1 MPALKKSSTGQRHN
15 MISKKIGI
23 VARYTFKEILK
34 SKILLNVFF
43 IGIGLMVVTYVATEF
58 TYGVPERVALD
69 FGLGMLSLSS
79 LAISLF
85 MGVTLLSK
93 EIESR
98 TVYMV
103 ISRPVPRYAFII
115 GKILGLLGIQ
125 LINILILGSLTL
137 IATLILGGKIDPLTL
152 WSIAFTGLESLMLL
166 LLVIL
171 VSLFANNIL
180 TVILSVVILL
190 LGHSIRDT
198 QDIQFVQQSPV
209 LDKILD
215 IYHFFLPAFY
225 KLNLKDFVIYNKTLE
240 LSYLLP
246 NLAYGVLYSGFLLI
260 MIVYVFNR
268 RNLD

>member
-1 MPALKKSSTGQRHN
+1 MTWR
-15 MISKKIGI
+15 KILI
-23 VARYTFKEILK
+23 VASYTFKEILK

-85 MGVTLLSK
+85 MGVNLLSK

-98 TVYMV
+98 TVYMI
-103 ISRPVPRYAFII
+103 ISRPVPRFAFII
-115 GKILGLLGIQ
+115 GKILGLMGIQ
-125 LINILILGSLTL
+125 ILNICILGSLTL
-137 IATLILGGKIDPLTL
+137 TATVLMGGEIDPLTF
-152 WSIAFTGLESLMLL
+152 WSIGFTLLESLMLL
-166 LLVIL
+166 LLVVF
-171 VSLFANNIL
+171 VSLFANTIL
-180 TVILSVVILL
+180 AVILSTVVLL

-198 QDIQFVQQSPV
+198 QQIQFVQNTPLLNHV
-209 LDKILD
+209 LDA
-215 IYHFFLPAFY
+215 YHFILPAFY

-240 LSYLLP
+240 LSYLTQ
-246 NLAYGVLYSGFLLI
+246 NLAYGILYSGFLLL

-268 RNLD
+268 KNLD

>member
-1 MPALKKSSTGQRHN
+1 MALN
-15 MISKKIGI
+15 KILI
-23 VARYTFKEILK
+23 VAKYTFKEILK

-69 FGLGMLSLSS
+69 FGLGMLSLSA

-103 ISRPVPRYAFII
+103 ISRPVPRYAFIL
-115 GKILGLLGIQ
+115 GKIVGLMGIQ

-137 IATLILGGKIDPLTL
+137 IATKILGGKIDPLTI
-152 WSIAFTGLESLMLL
+152 WAIGFTFLESLMLL
-166 LLVIL
+166 LLVVF

-180 TVILSVVILL
+180 AVILSVVVLL
-190 LGHSIRDT
+190 LGHSIKDT
-198 QDIQFVQQSPV
+198 QDIQFVKHNP
-209 LDKILD
+209 L
-215 IYHFFLPAFY
+215 F
-225 KLNLKDFVIYNKTLE
+225 
-240 LSYLLP
+240 
-246 NLAYGVLYSGFLLI
+246 
-260 MIVYVFNR
+260 
-268 RNLD
+268 